1 VRIALLGPL
10 EVHDDS
16 GAPVQLAG
24 ARLRVLLTRLALS
37 PGQVVTSSA
46 LIDAVWGD
54 EPPAGATSALQS
66 LVHRL
71 RRALPRPDADLLQ
84 ALPGGYRLSAPPDAV
99 DAVVF
104 EQRAAAGRAAQRDH
118 DLATAARLFTDALG
132 LWRGEPFADARGAD
146 FAAAAGVWLDE
157 LRLRTIE
164 DRIEAELALQPPGE
178 RVAELRELTAAHPL
192 RERLCAL
199 QMRALWLDGRPAE
212 ALTCFA
218 ALRRSLAES
227 LGTDPA
233 PEIRD
238 LHTAILRGDAGA
250 AHSPPG
256 HSPPAHSPDAHS
268 PAGSRPPGNLPA
280 ALTSFVGRDEELS
293 RLRSLLAAARLVTLV
308 GPGGAGKTRLAV
320 EAAAR
325 WSGETGEG
333 AWLVELAG
341 VTDQAQ
347 VAAAVLT
354 ALGLREG
361 VLPSAVSGSAG
372 PGNAAG
378 DAGPAGDP
386 VQRVVAAL
394 RGRQLLI
401 VLDNCEHL
409 AEACAR
415 LAGSV
420 TAGCP
425 RVRIMATSR
434 EPLGVTGEHLFPVGP
449 LGVPPATVGI
459 RDAPGIPALRLFVD
473 RATAVR
479 PSFRLTA
486 ENLPA
491 VAEICRRLDGLPL
504 AIELAGAR
512 LRTLPLAEIAS
523 RLGDRFALLSA
534 GNRAALP
541 RHQTLRAVVDWSWE
555 LLDPAERLLASRLS
569 VFAGGATAESAE
581 AVCGRVGDADVLDVL
596 GALADKSFVE
606 LREVPGAPPRY
617 RMLDTIRA
625 FAAGALAETGE
636 AAQVHAA
643 HAAYFLSQAEIAE
656 PALRTAGQLPW
667 LSWLAREYD
676 NLTATLRWSIE
687 TGDAATAVRLTAALG
702 WFWILRSDHR
712 EAATWSTKALA
723 RPGAAA
729 PGEGVAAATGAAS
742 WAVPADR
749 LAVAYAFDALHHFAV
764 DDLERATHSAEVMRQ
779 LAAGRDEVHPALMA
793 VGTIIKFMRSDTA
806 GVLADLASQADRA
819 DQRSPAGRWTSAAA
833 SLMAGQYAEHLG
845 DADTAGRH
853 FAAGHRKFAE
863 IGDRWGVASA
873 LGSLGTSLS
882 LSGDHATTIAALGEA
897 AELAEAIGAQ
907 TDAGH
912 TFVRRGLERLRA
924 GDPAGARAALMQAR
938 DTGRA
943 CQSQLLMASAD
954 VALGELARQ
963 TGNLAEAQAQL
974 TGVLLRMDAPDQP
987 EILPQQF
994 RARALSA
1001 LGRVSAAR
1009 GDLAA
1014 GRGYLAEALRLGL
1027 ACGDRPVIADV
1038 ADALATLAVADGQP
1052 ARAARMLGL
1061 AAATRGLPDR
1071 GSPDVA
1077 AAESA
1082 ARAGLGQR
1090 YDRAYA
1096 ATAGLSPDAATAA
1109 LADLLPGG
1117 GLAPGG
1123 GFAPERG
1130 GGHRG
1135 EPTGGRLSP
1144 ADG

>member
-16 GAPVQLAG
+16 GAPVRLAG
-24 ARLRVLLTRLALS
+24 ARLQRLLTRLALS
-37 PGQVVTSSA
+37 PGQLVTSPA

-84 ALPGGYRLSAPPDAV
+84 ALPGGYRLSARPDAV
-99 DAVVF
+99 DTVAF
-104 EQRAAAGRAAQRDH
+104 EQLAAGGRAAQRDH

-132 LWRGEPFADARGAD
+132 LWRGEPFADAGGAD
-146 FAAAAGVWLDE
+146 FVAAARVRLEE

-178 RVAELRELTAAHPL
+178 RVAELRELIAAHPL

-199 QMRALWLDGRPAE
+199 HMRALWLDGRPAE
-212 ALTCFA
+212 ALASFA
-218 ALRRSLAES
+218 ALSRSLAEA

-233 PEIRD
+233 PAIRD

-250 AHSPPG
+250 VTAPPPSPLPG
-256 HSPPAHSPDAHS
+256 NRPTANL
-268 PAGSRPPGNLPA
+268 PAGNQAAGNLPA

-293 RLRSLLAAARLVTLV
+293 RLRPLLAAARLVTLV

-320 EAAAR
+320 EAAAQ

-341 VTDQAQ
+341 LTDQAQ

-354 ALGLREG
+354 TLSLREG
-361 VLPSAVSGSAG
+361 VLPSAGPGNAGSGSAG
-372 PGNAAG
+372 ATGALAS
-378 DAGPAGDP
+378 DPA
-386 VQRVVAAL
+386 QRVAAAL

-415 LAGSV
+415 LASTV

-425 RVRIMATSR
+425 RVHIMATSR

-449 LGVPPATVGI
+449 LAVGSPAAGI
-459 RDAPGIPALRLFVD
+459 RDAPGIPALRLFAD
-473 RATAVR
+473 RASAVR

-486 ENLPA
+486 ENLA
-491 VAEICRRLDGLPL
+491 TVAEICRRLDGLPL
-504 AIELAGAR
+504 AIELACAR
-512 LRTLPLAEIAS
+512 LRTLPLAEIAT

-534 GNRAALP
+534 GNRAARP
-541 RHQTLRAVVDWSWE
+541 RHQTLRAVVNWSWE

-569 VFAGGATAESAE
+569 AFAGGATAESAE
-581 AVCGRVGDADVLDVL
+581 AVCGPVGAADVLDVL

-625 FAAGALAETGE
+625 FAAGALAGTGE
-636 AAQVHAA
+636 AAQVYAA

-676 NLTATLRWSIE
+676 NLTAALRWSIE

-712 EAATWSTKALA
+712 EAATWSTEALA
-723 RPGAAA
+723 LPGAAA
-729 PGEGVAAATGAAS
+729 PGEGMAAATGAAS
-742 WAVPADR
+742 WARPADR

-764 DDLERATHSAEVMRQ
+764 DDLERATNSADVMRQ

-806 GVLADLASQADRA
+806 GVLADLATQADRT
-819 DQRSPAGRWTSAAA
+819 DQPSPAGRWTSAAA

-845 DADTAGRH
+845 DAGTAGRH

-912 TFVRRGLERLRA
+912 AYVRRGLERLRA
-924 GDPAGARAALMQAR
+924 GDTGGARADLLRAR
-938 DTGRA
+938 DAGRA
-943 CQSQLLMASAD
+943 LQSELLMAFAGI
-954 VALGELARQ
+954 ALGELARQ
-963 TGNLAEAQAQL
+963 TGNLAEAQSQL
-974 TGVLLRMDAPDQP
+974 TAVMLRMDAPDQR
-987 EILPQQF
+987 EILPQQA
-994 RARALSA
+994 RARALTA
-1001 LGRVSAAR
+1001 LGRVAAAR

-1014 GRGYLAEALRLGL
+1014 GHGHLAEALRLGL

-1038 ADALATLAVADGQP
+1038 ADALAMLAVAGGQP

-1061 AAATRGLPDR
+1061 AAAVRGLADR

-1082 ARAGLGQR
+1082 ARAGLGHR
-1090 YDRAYA
+1090 YDHAYTTA
-1096 ATAGLSPDAATAA
+1096 ARLGPDAATAA
-1109 LADLLPGG
+1109 LADLLPADS
-1117 GLAPGG
+1117 LPDVA
-1123 GFAPERG
+1123 AA
-1130 GGHRG
+1130 
-1135 EPTGGRLSP
+1135 TGP
-1144 ADG
+1144 

>member
-1 VRIALLGPL
+1 VAGQPAAPWQAGRVHIALLGPL

-16 GAPVQLAG
+16 GAPVRVAG
-24 ARLRVLLTRLALS
+24 ARLQRLLTRLALS
-37 PGQVVTSSA
+37 PGQLVTSSA

-71 RRALPRPDADLLQ
+71 RRALPGPGADLLE
-84 ALPGGYRLSAPPDAV
+84 ARPGGYRLSAPPDAV
-99 DAVVF
+99 DAVAF
-104 EQRAAAGRAAQRDH
+104 ERLAAAGRAAQRDG
-118 DLATAARLFTDALG
+118 DLADAARLFTDALG

-146 FAAAAGVWLDE
+146 FAAADFTAAARVRLDE

-178 RVAELRELTAAHPL
+178 RVAELRELIAAHPL

-199 QMRALWLDGRPAE
+199 HMRALWLDGRPAE
-212 ALTCFA
+212 ALASFA
-218 ALRRSLAES
+218 ALRRSLAEA

-233 PEIRD
+233 PGIRD

-250 AHSPPG
+250 VTA
-256 HSPPAHSPDAHS
+256 PPAPS
-268 PAGSRPPGNLPA
+268 PAGNQAAGNLPA

-293 RLRSLLAAARLVTLV
+293 RLGPLLAAARLVTLV

-325 WSGETGEG
+325 WSGEAGEG

-354 ALGLREG
+354 TLGLREG
-361 VLPSAVSGSAG
+361 VVPSASSGSAS
-372 PGNAAG
+372 AA
-378 DAGPAGDP
+378 AGPADP
-386 VQRVVAAL
+386 AQRVVAGL

-415 LAGSV
+415 LAGLV

-449 LGVPPATVGI
+449 LAVGSPAVGI
-459 RDAPGIPALRLFVD
+459 GDAPGIPALRLFAD

-504 AIELAGAR
+504 AIELACAR
-512 LRTLPLAEIAS
+512 LRTLPLAEIAT
-523 RLGDRFALLSA
+523 RLGDRFTLLS
-534 GNRAALP
+534 GGSRAALP

-555 LLDPAERLLASRLS
+555 LLDPSERLLASRLS
-569 VFAGGATAESAE
+569 VFSGGATAESAE
-581 AVCGRVGDADVLDVL
+581 AVCGRVGAADMLDVL

-606 LREVPGAPPRY
+606 LREVAGAPPRY

-625 FAAGALAETGE
+625 FAAERLAETGE

-676 NLTATLRWSIE
+676 NLTAALRWSIE
-687 TGDAATAVRLTAALG
+687 TGDAATAVRLTTALG

-712 EAATWSTKALA
+712 EAATWSTEALA
-723 RPGAAA
+723 QPGAAA
-729 PGEGVAAATGAAS
+729 PGEGVAAATGASGAAS
-742 WAVPADR
+742 WAGPADR

-764 DDLERATHSAEVMRQ
+764 DDLDRATCSAEVMRQ
-779 LAAGRDEVHPALMA
+779 LAAGRDEAHPALMA

-845 DADTAGRH
+845 DAGTAGRH

-912 TFVRRGLERLRA
+912 AYVRRGLERLRA
-924 GDPAGARAALMQAR
+924 GDAGGARADLTRGR
-938 DTGRA
+938 DIGRA
-943 CQSQLLMASAD
+943 HQSELLMASAG

-974 TGVLLRMDAPDQP
+974 TGVLLRMDAPEQP
-987 EILPQQF
+987 EVLPQQA
-994 RARALSA
+994 RARALTA

-1009 GDLAA
+1009 GDLASARGHLA
-1014 GRGYLAEALRLGL
+1014 GALRLGL

-1038 ADALATLAVADGQP
+1038 ADALAALAVAGGQP
-1052 ARAARMLGL
+1052 ERAARMLGL
-1061 AAATRGLPDR
+1061 ATATRGLPDR

-1082 ARAGLGQR
+1082 ARAGLGPR
-1090 YDRAYA
+1090 YDRAYTA
-1096 ATAGLSPDAATAA
+1096 AARLSPAAATAA
-1109 LADLLPGG
+1109 LA
-1117 GLAPGG
+1117 
-1123 GFAPERG
+1123 ERVLG
-1130 GGHRG
+1130 A
-1135 EPTGGRLSP
+1135 GRQAGP
-1144 ADG
+1144 

>member
-1 VRIALLGPL
+1 VAGRPAAPWQAGSVHIALLGPL

-16 GAPVQLAG
+16 GAPVRLAG
-24 ARLRVLLTRLALS
+24 ARLQRLLTRLALS
-37 PGQVVTSSA
+37 PGQLVTSSA

-84 ALPGGYRLSAPPDAV
+84 ARPGGYRLSVPPDAV
-99 DAVVF
+99 DVIAF
-104 EQRAAAGRAAQRDH
+104 ERLAAAGRAAQRDH
-118 DLATAARLFTDALG
+118 DLATAARLCTDALG
-132 LWRGEPFADARGAD
+132 LWRGEPFAGARGAD
-146 FAAAAGVWLDE
+146 FAAADFADAARMRLDE
-157 LRLRTIE
+157 LRLRTTE

-178 RVAELRELTAAHPL
+178 QVAELRELIAAHPL

-199 QMRALWLDGRPAE
+199 HMRALWLDGRPAE
-212 ALTCFA
+212 ALASFA
-218 ALRRSLAES
+218 ALRRSLAEA

-238 LHTAILRGDAGA
+238 LHSAILRGDASA
-250 AHSPPG
+250 VTAPP
-256 HSPPAHSPDAHS
+256 PPTQPGNGS
-268 PAGSRPPGNLPA
+268 AGNLPPGNLPA

-293 RLRSLLAAARLVTLV
+293 RLGPLLAAARLVTLV

-325 WSGETGEG
+325 WSGEAGEG

-347 VAAAVLT
+347 VATAVLT
-354 ALGLREG
+354 TLGLREG
-361 VLPSAVSGSAG
+361 VLPSAGSESTTG
-372 PGNAAG
+372 
-378 DAGPAGDP
+378 GPAGDP
-386 VQRVVAAL
+386 AHRVAAAL

-409 AEACAR
+409 AEACAQ
-415 LAGSV
+415 LAGTV

-449 LGVPPATVGI
+449 LAVGSPAVGLG
-459 RDAPGIPALRLFVD
+459 DAPGIPALRLFAD

-486 ENLPA
+486 ENLAA

-504 AIELAGAR
+504 AIELACAR
-512 LRTLPLAEIAS
+512 LRTLPLAEIAT

-534 GNRAALP
+534 GSRAALP

-555 LLDPAERLLASRLS
+555 LLDPSERLLASRLS
-569 VFAGGATAESAE
+569 VFTGGATAESAE
-581 AVCGRVGDADVLDVL
+581 AVCGRVGAADMLDVL

-606 LREVPGAPPRY
+606 LREVAGAPPRY

-625 FAAGALAETGE
+625 FAAERLAGTGE

-676 NLTATLRWSIE
+676 NLTAALRWSIE

-712 EAATWSTKALA
+712 EAATWSTEALA
-723 RPGAAA
+723 QQGAAA
-729 PGEGVAAATGAAS
+729 PGAGVAAAAGAAS
-742 WAVPADR
+742 WAGPADR

-764 DDLERATHSAEVMRQ
+764 DDLERATCSAEVMGQ
-779 LAAGRDEVHPALMA
+779 LAAGRDEVHPALTA

-806 GVLADLASQADRA
+806 GVLADLARQAGRA
-819 DQRSPAGRWTSAAA
+819 DQRSPAGQWASAAA

-845 DADTAGRH
+845 DAGTASRH

-907 TDAGH
+907 ADAGH
-912 TFVRRGLERLRA
+912 AYVRRGLERLRA
-924 GDPAGARAALMQAR
+924 GDAGGARADLNRGR
-938 DTGRA
+938 DIGRA
-943 CQSQLLMASAD
+943 HQSELLMTSAD

-987 EILPQQF
+987 EVLPQQA
-994 RARALSA
+994 RARALTA

-1009 GDLAA
+1009 GNLATA
-1014 GRGYLAEALRLGL
+1014 HAHLAEALRLGL

-1038 ADALATLAVADGQP
+1038 ADALASLAVAGGQP
-1052 ARAARMLGL
+1052 GQAARMLGL
-1061 AAATRGLPDR
+1061 AAATRGLPDQ

-1082 ARAGLGQR
+1082 ARAGLGPR

-1096 ATAGLSPDAATAA
+1096 AAARLSPDAATAA
-1109 LADLLPGG
+1109 LADLLPAAG
-1117 GLAPGG
+1117 
-1123 GFAPERG
+1123 
-1130 GGHRG
+1130 
-1135 EPTGGRLSP
+1135 
-1144 ADG
+1144 